1 MKVSRQLEASPT
13 SSLRWAK
20 TFAIVNLSRDEEKQ
34 KVLIIK
40 QKKREIKTMKKV
52 NLNNKEENNK
62 KENIMTIS
70 RKTENEYVK
79 ALDER
84 IKIAKTKNVSAANE
98 KKMQNMKH
106 MLSSERLCTLLRNAK
121 VNSSAFLRAIY
132 ASEKVVKFA
141 TQAIAFDATKLNE
154 NTHAIF
160 KTAINCAKNNVEF
173 TKDDACAS
181 ISKDLK
187 IDENKKAYIFRR
199 NIIQQVST
207 IAAQSQTS
215 LDALKTL
222 NIISEN
228 AKKKNVFDVNLDS
241 DLTKALCKNFEIDL
255 NAIAEAA

>member
-1 MKVSRQLEASPT
+1 MTKS
-13 SSLRWAK
+13 K
-20 TFAIVNLSRDEEKQ
+20 
-34 KVLIIK
+34 
-40 QKKREIKTMKKV
+40 
-52 NLNNKEENNK
+52 LNNKNESNK
-62 KENIMTIS
+62 KEQILTVA
-70 RKTENEYVK
+70 RTTENEYVK
-79 ALDER
+79 ALKER
-84 IKIAKTKNVSAANE
+84 IQIAKTKNVSASNE
-98 KKMQNMKH
+98 KKMNNMLL

-154 NTHAIF
+154 NTRAIF
-160 KTAINCAKNNVEF
+160 TTAINCAKNNVEF

-222 NIISEN
+222 HIISDN
-228 AKKKNVFDVNLDS
+228 AQKKNVYDVNLKNE
-241 DLTKALCKNFEIDL
+241 LTKALCKNFNIDL
-255 NAIAEAA
+255 NAKAA